1 MRFCFCWIRLQR
13 CKQWHLDDR
22 PREHVEVVQVHTKIE
37 VEVEVELDASHEV
50 VGVQTK
56 AKIEGG
62 AQIQAKIE
70 EGALTQAK
78 IEEGAQI
85 QAKIE
90 RGAQIQ
96 ARIEE
101 GAPQAEIARGNLL
114 VNVEAETGVKIGGL
128 IEVEIVTIGIVTA
141 MGGIEITERMEVV
154 IATVVETEIEAPH
167 DVTTVED
174 AMSRNVEMIDGGMTV
189 EATVEVAATTAELI
203 DGQGGRRR
211 DSAPGHD
218 QQAVAQAVVAHRRN
232 AILVTDHE
240 VQEASKVVL
249 VVVVRSL
256 LEPKP

>member
-70 EGALTQAK
+70 EGA
-78 IEEGAQI
+78 QI

-101 GAPQAEIARGNLL
+101 GAPQAEIARGMHGRMSRNLL

-189 EATVEVAATTAELI
+189 EATVEVAATTDELI